1 MATNKDEY
9 IQQLKKQYDEINYRW
24 SRELDKLG
32 ANLQHTEA
40 NARKEFAA
48 KREEYHKFRSELK
61 EKIVELDVASDNAW
75 EDLKDG
81 AEKAWNALSRAFDKA
96 AAHFKK

>member
-1 MATNKDEY
+1 MTANKDEFLN
-9 IQQLKKQYDEINYRW
+9 QMKKQYDELNYRW
-24 SRELDKLG
+24 SRERDKFE
-32 ANLQHTEA
+32 ADLQHTEA
-40 NARKEFAA
+40 DARQEFEA
-48 KREEYHKFRSELK
+48 KREEYRKFRSQLK

-81 AEKAWNALSRAFDKA
+81 AEKSWSALSIAFDKA

>member
-1 MATNKDEY
+1 MATNKDVY

-24 SRELDKLG
+24 SRERDKLG

-40 NARKEFAA
+40 NARKEFEA
-48 KREEYHKFRSELK
+48 KREEYRKFRSELK

-81 AEKAWNALSRAFDKA
+81 VEESWNALSLAFDKA